1 MAVDA
6 AFAQRLPKIELHAHL
21 TGSISRGTL
30 HDIWRIKKDEDPSLA
45 LPDPLVAIPPGVV
58 IDLNTF
64 FPLFSSYIYQLCSD
78 LPSIEFSTKRVLSDF
93 QADGV
98 VYLELRTTPRAS
110 PAHNIS
116 KDLYVSTV
124 LSILRS
130 HNADPANTLHA
141 TLILSIDRRNSLP
154 EAHDTV
160 DLALKHR
167 PFGVVG
173 VDLCGD
179 PAVSGIAKFA
189 PAFQR
194 AKEAG
199 LGITLHFAE
208 ATASA
213 TDEELRELLRWQP
226 GRIGHVIH
234 VKEEI
239 KDEIVKQGVGV
250 ELCLSCNVQ
259 LKMHGDGGYEGH
271 HFGWWRG
278 AGVGVALSTDD
289 VGVFESPLSEEY
301 RLAAEHFEL
310 TKDDVRKLCEGAVE
324 TIFGSEAEKERLRV
338 MYREWDGWT
347 G

>member
-6 AFAQRLPKIELHAHL
+6 AFTSKLPKIELHAHL

-30 HDIWRIKKDEDPSLA
+30 HDIWRIKKDAEPRLA
-45 LPDPLVAIPPGVV
+45 LQDPLVAIPPGGLHD
-58 IDLNTF
+58 IKTF

-78 LPSIEFSTKRVLSDF
+78 LPSIEFSTRRVLSDF

-110 PAHNIS
+110 PAHSIT
-116 KDLYVSTV
+116 KDLYVSTI

-141 TLILSIDRRNSLP
+141 ALILSIDRRNSLA
-154 EAHDTV
+154 EAHETV

-173 VDLCGD
+173 LDLCGD
-179 PAVSGIAKFA
+179 PSVGGIAKFA
-189 PAFQR
+189 PTFQR

-208 ATASA
+208 LAASA
-213 TDEELRELLRWQP
+213 TDEELWELLRWRP

-234 VKEEI
+234 VKGEI
-239 KDEIVKQGVGV
+239 KDEIVRQGVGV

-259 LKMHGDGGYEGH
+259 LKMHGEGGYEGH

-278 AGVGVALSTDD
+278 ARVGVALSTDD
-289 VGVFESPLSEEY
+289 VGVFQSPLSEEY
-301 RLAAEHFEL
+301 RLAAEHFRL
-310 TKDDVRKLCEGAVE
+310 GRDDVRKLCEGAVE

-338 MYREWDGWT
+338 MYRGWDGWI